1 MTRYILLFSIF
12 LFLNCKSKNEIS
24 GNLYDYIP
32 SDTVL
37 VIKVNNYNTINNVI
51 KNNPLIS
58 SLKFLDQNL
67 FNTINEITPTESSTP
82 SLFCFTPYGK
92 NKMAIT
98 IINKLKPKDS
108 VKKLDKKYFKYNGEK
123 ITEIESKENSY
134 FKTQIKETQ
143 FISSS
148 KLILENCI
156 RLFQNDT
163 KGIQSKEFY
172 NLTEYLDIDSPINI
186 LLRYDAHQFIK
197 NIFYKTPLFPLIG
210 ESWSSYDL
218 NLRVDPLA
226 FDGIHFINDSI
237 PNNLTLIKDLDPK
250 ETFSEN
256 IIPQNFKSL
265 LIIPVDNFQILENNF
280 IKYSRYK
287 NIAIKKIDFQPF
299 NHVNEISWINYM
311 GENAVFLHLKSDN
324 NLNEILYNEKNIIK
338 EFREINIIKKTL
350 PNDFIIFSS
359 NFVKSPNLN
368 WCSKINDFVVYA
380 ESEKLLKKI
389 ISNYKEN
396 KNLKQNINFNALK
409 STLASK
415 SSFLW
420 IGNSES
426 IKKTWEENSTTKAI
440 NRFPVKKFPIIAL
453 QGVNDNNILQ
463 MRFTAQKNI
472 ENKKTKNVSN
482 QFSLSIDNSFSL
494 PPKFLYNHKT
504 KKMDIAVQDDKNI
517 LYLFSNTGNLFWK
530 KKLSNQIIGQI
541 NQVDIYNNNK
551 NQMAFNTLDEF
562 IVIDRNGEK
571 VNPLNINFSKLN
583 RINPLSIF
591 DYDQNKK
598 YRFLISSENKIS
610 MYDKRAIKVKGF
622 ELKNTSSKILFPPK
636 HLRIKNKDYITI
648 QLENGVLKILN
659 RKGKDRI
666 KVKEKIDFSNNEIY
680 LYRNSFTTSDKKG
693 NLIQVDLKGNVFKSP
708 LKLSDDHKINMTSKT
723 LVTFSENILSIKG
736 VPITL
741 PFGNYTSPQIFY
753 INDTIYISLTNID
766 NNKVYLFFSNGKLVN
781 GFPIYGNSKIDL
793 SNIDN
798 DKHLELIV
806 KSEKDN
812 LILYEIN

>member
-1 MTRYILLFSIF
+1 
-12 LFLNCKSKNEIS
+12 
-24 GNLYDYIP
+24 
-32 SDTVL
+32 
-37 VIKVNNYNTINNVI
+37 
-51 KNNPLIS
+51 
-58 SLKFLDQNL
+58 
-67 FNTINEITPTESSTP
+67 
-82 SLFCFTPYGK
+82 
-92 NKMAIT
+92 
-98 IINKLKPKDS
+98 
-108 VKKLDKKYFKYNGEK
+108 
-123 ITEIESKENSY
+123 
-134 FKTQIKETQ
+134 
-143 FISSS
+143 
-148 KLILENCI
+148 
-156 RLFQNDT
+156 
-163 KGIQSKEFY
+163 
-172 NLTEYLDIDSPINI
+172 
-186 LLRYDAHQFIK
+186 
-197 NIFYKTPLFPLIG
+197 
-210 ESWSSYDL
+210 
-218 NLRVDPLA
+218 
-226 FDGIHFINDSI
+226 
-237 PNNLTLIKDLDPK
+237 
-250 ETFSEN
+250 
-256 IIPQNFKSL
+256 
-265 LIIPVDNFQILENNF
+265 
-280 IKYSRYK
+280 
-287 NIAIKKIDFQPF
+287 
-299 NHVNEISWINYM
+299 
-311 GENAVFLHLKSDN
+311 
-324 NLNEILYNEKNIIK
+324 
-338 EFREINIIKKTL
+338 
-350 PNDFIIFSS
+350 
-359 NFVKSPNLN
+359 
-368 WCSKINDFVVYA
+368 
-380 ESEKLLKKI
+380 
-389 ISNYKEN
+389 
-396 KNLKQNINFNALK
+396 
-409 STLASK
+409 
-415 SSFLW
+415 
-420 IGNSES
+420 
-426 IKKTWEENSTTKAI
+426 
-440 NRFPVKKFPIIAL
+440 
-453 QGVNDNNILQ
+453 

-562 IVIDRNGEK
+562 IVIDRNGKK

-591 DYDQNKK
+591 DYDQNKN

-610 MYDKRAIKVKGF
+610 MYDKRAKKVKGF

-636 HLRIKNKDYITI
+636 HIRIKNKDYITM

-766 NNKVYLFFSNGKLVN
+766 DNKVYLFFSNGKLIN
-781 GFPIYGNSKIDL
+781 GFPVYGNSKIDL